1 MSPQVTYLSPHV
13 TFLSPQLTFFE
24 PLSDL
29 PGPNV
34 LHVPPYVLP
43 KPSTDHIGDPSDL
56 NEAHSDLMHK
66 FLLPSLNA

>member
-1 MSPQVTYLSPHV
+1 MTYLSPHV